1 MPDTIAIIGA
11 GPGGLTLARILHV
24 HGIAATILELDDGP
38 ASRGQGGSLDLHA
51 DSGLRA
57 LELAGLTAAFERAA
71 RYDDQDVYVY
81 AASGALLYDE
91 VGAGGGRPEID
102 RAELRRILLDSLP
115 AGAIEWGRRVS
126 SVEPVGSGAR
136 VHFAD
141 GASRDFALVV
151 GADGTWSRVR
161 PALTDARP
169 AYTGVAF
176 VELELTDFDAR
187 HPDLVP
193 LVPHGK
199 LLAIGGRKTIIAQR
213 SSNSV
218 MRVYVAQQIAEA
230 DARQLATRPASAIK
244 QALLHEHSDWAP
256 QLRAFIERAD
266 DRALVL
272 PICALPIGHAWPQR
286 RGITL
291 LGDAAHVM
299 SPFAGEGVNNAM
311 RDAFELALAIAGGGI
326 AAVARYE
333 AAMFERIVET
343 ARESAAGL
351 DIAMAEDAAPRMVA
365 LMRSHHPDPARR

>member
-1 MPDTIAIIGA
+1 MQNAIAIVGA
-11 GPGGLTLARILHV
+11 GPGGLALARILHV
-24 HGIAATILELDDGP
+24 HGIAATVLELEAGP
-38 ASRGQGGSLDLHA
+38 TARNQGGSLDLHA
-51 DSGLRA
+51 ESGLRA

-115 AGAIEWGRRVS
+115 AGAIEWGKRVS
-126 SVEPVGSGAR
+126 SVVPLATGAR
-136 VHFAD
+136 VDFAD
-141 GASRDFALVV
+141 GTSREFALVV
-151 GADGTWSRVR
+151 GADGAWSRVR
-161 PALTDARP
+161 PALTDTRP
-169 AYTGVAF
+169 AYTGVTF
-176 VELELTDFDAR
+176 VELELADFDAR

-199 LLAIGGRKTIIAQR
+199 LVAMGGRKTIIAQR

-218 MRVYVAQQIAEA
+218 MRVYVARFVDEA
-230 DARQLATRPASAIK
+230 DARQLATRPASEIK
-244 QALLHEHSDWAP
+244 QMLLHEHAEWAP

-272 PICALPIGHAWPQR
+272 PICALPIGHTWPHHE
-286 RGITL
+286 GITL

-311 RDAFELALAIAGGGI
+311 RDALELASAIANGD
-326 AAVARYE
+326 VARYE
-333 AAMFERIVET
+333 AAMFDRVAAT
-343 ARESAAGL
+343 AHESAVGL
-351 DIAMAEDAAPRMVA
+351 EIAMAEDAAQRMVA
-365 LMRSHHPDPARR
+365 LMRSHHPDPTQR

>member
-1 MPDTIAIIGA
+1 MQNAIAIVGA
-11 GPGGLTLARILHV
+11 GPGGLALARILHV
-24 HGIAATILELDDGP
+24 NGIAATVLELDDGP

-51 DSGLRA
+51 ESGLRA
-57 LELAGLTAAFERAA
+57 LELAGLTAEFERSA
-71 RYDDQDVYVY
+71 RYHDQDIHIYD
-81 AASGALLYDE
+81 AAGALLYAE

-115 AGAIEWGRRVS
+115 AGAIEWGTRVS
-126 SVEPVGSGAR
+126 RVEPLAIGAR
-136 VHFAD
+136 IHFAD
-141 GASRDFALVV
+141 ASSRDFELVV
-151 GADGTWSRVR
+151 GADGAWSRVR
-161 PALTDARP
+161 PALTDERP

-176 VELELTDFDAR
+176 VELELADFDVR
-187 HPDLVP
+187 HPDLAP

-199 LLAIGGRKTIIAQR
+199 LMAMGERKAIIAQR

-218 MRVYVAQQIAEA
+218 MRVYVAQLVDEA
-230 DARQLATRPASAIK
+230 HARELASQPASAIR
-244 QALLHEHSDWAP
+244 QALLRDHAAWAP

-272 PICALPIGHAWPQR
+272 PICALSIGHAWPHR

-311 RDAFELALAIAGGGI
+311 RDALELAQAIANGD
-326 AAVARYE
+326 VAGYE
-333 AAMFERIVET
+333 AAMFERVAAT

-351 DIAMAEDAAPRMVA
+351 DIAMADDAAQRMVA
-365 LMRSHHPDPARR
+365 LMRSHHPDAAQR